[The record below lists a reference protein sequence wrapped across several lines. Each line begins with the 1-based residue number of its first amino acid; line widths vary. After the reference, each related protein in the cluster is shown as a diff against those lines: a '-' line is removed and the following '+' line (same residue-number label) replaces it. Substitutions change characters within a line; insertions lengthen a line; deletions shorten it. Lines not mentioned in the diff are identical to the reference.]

1 MCKLSINRAVKLP
14 EGNSSKNEIRVPQE
28 SSELRRSHLYTFHLS
43 WTPRACIHWSR
54 MVPPC
59 QSSWWCISVPHAHRH
74 ASAHR
79 DAKPRRGDRAPLT
92 STGLSSSLW
101 LKWPLRGFK
110 DTQLGKFLFRFKPRS
125 FSWHSSTICPCCVR
139 GTVWYSFA
147 VVTDAVLQRITQHL
161 CTYLDHWINM
171 DKLYNEI

>member
-1 MCKLSINRAVKLP
+1 MAGDGSDGSVCTQKQWWFWGSFLIGFTRGITRGVHQARDFKNRWRYHWDITGHLAVPCSNGKSPSSMCKLSINRPVKLP

-59 QSSWWCISVPHAHRH
+59 QRSWWCISVPHAHRH

-92 STGLSSSLW
+92 STGLSSFS
-101 LKWPLRGFK
+101 PLR
-110 DTQLGKFLFRFKPRS
+110 
-125 FSWHSSTICPCCVR
+125 
-139 GTVWYSFA
+139 
-147 VVTDAVLQRITQHL
+147 
-161 CTYLDHWINM
+161 
-171 DKLYNEI
+171 